1 MAMSAHDNSPDPS
14 RLTSHSTAHE
24 AGPEERGGTPP
35 RSFPTG
41 RHLRDGTVR
50 VFLAEALMLP
60 TGLLTVAVLTRR
72 LGPHD
77 YGLFVLAATL
87 VIGIETTISSLFS
100 RATVKF
106 IGAAEDWRGVGATV
120 LRLAL

>member
-14 RLTSHSTAHE
+14 RLASRSTAHE
-24 AGPEERGGTPP
+24 ARPEEGGGTPP
-35 RSFPTG
+35 RSFPAG
-41 RHLRDGTVR
+41 RHLLDGTVR

-77 YGLFVLAATL
+77 
-87 VIGIETTISSLFS
+87 
-100 RATVKF
+100 
-106 IGAAEDWRGVGATV
+106 
-120 LRLAL
+120 